1 MALAQNEIRLAAKR
15 LHLAEKT
22 RQQIRQI
29 AGPSPKGRASA
40 LPLPQRHRKIS
51 IQVGPISGRA
61 IYAAFHH

>member
-1 MALAQNEIRLAAKR
+1 MALAQNEIRLASER

-29 AGPSPKGRASA
+29 AGPYPKGRGSA

-51 IQVGPISGRA
+51 I
-61 IYAAFHH
+61 